1 MPQQPLQDFVLDLE
15 KIGQLVRI
23 TDERRV
29 DELPMLMESNPDQAI
44 LVEKVKDC
52 EFQYLSN
59 AYSNREQYAQ
69 ALNCGP
75 RELAQEIARRCERR

>member
-1 MPQQPLQDFVLDLE
+1 MPQQSLSDFVLDLE

-44 LVEKVKDC
+44 LVEKGG
-52 EFQYLSN
+52 
-59 AYSNREQYAQ
+59 R
-69 ALNCGP
+69 
-75 RELAQEIARRCERR
+75 

>member
-1 MPQQPLQDFVLDLE
+1 MPQQAMKDFVADLE
-15 KIGQLVRI
+15 KIGQLLRI
-23 TDERRV
+23 KEETRV
-29 DELPMLMESNPDQAI
+29 DELPMLMESNPDKAI

-69 ALNCGP
+69 ALDCGP
-75 RELAQEIARRCERR
+75 RELAQ